1 VAYKPIQA
9 DDKPKLI
16 VVSILALVVFS
27 YGTLRIASG
36 GGRKAHASKPEVT
49 TSGDSA
55 RPDKEID
62 GLSDE
67 QLVAD
72 AIPNPTAG
80 RDPFIA
86 DSALTSATPS
96 VAQPHPGP
104 AKPTA
109 MTLSK
114 PINHPASVETLAWIP
129 PVTPPQ
135 PARPATVNLTSANQQ
150 PKPHQAETV
159 PDLPVCTLKGTLVDG
174 DNPVAILEVGAER
187 RFLHIGDALAD
198 RFYVKSIRLDGITV
212 AHRTTPTLMIRLRN
226 GKPYTPQSGPAE
238 QTK

>member
-1 VAYKPIQA
+1 MAYKPVNA

-16 VVSILALVVFS
+16 LVSCMAVAVFA
-27 YGTLRIASG
+27 YGITRMATG
-36 GGRKAHASKPEVT
+36 GGQKAHAATP
-49 TSGDSA
+49 A
-55 RPDKEID
+55 
-62 GLSDE
+62 
-67 QLVAD
+67 VAD
-72 AIPNPTAG
+72 SVKPASHAESVDDFSDDQLLANAVPNPVAG

-96 VAQPHPGP
+96 VAQPHPSP

-114 PINHPASVETLAWIP
+114 PIKQPASVETLAWIP

-150 PKPHQAETV
+150 PKPRQVETV
-159 PDLPVCTLKGTLVDG
+159 PDLPFCTLKGTLVDG

-187 RFLHIGDALAD
+187 RFLHVGDALAD
-198 RFYVKSIRLDGITV
+198 RFFVKSIRLDGITV
-212 AHRTTPTLMIRLRN
+212 AHRTTPTLLIRLRN